1 MVIATVL
8 LGMQRSSGFTKIES
22 SVTKGQS
29 FQNVARS
36 LRELS
41 AGNTGPHDGRRLA
54 HARSLLKLS
63 AGTAGQH
70 DRRRLAHAR
79 SLREL
84 SAGTAGPHDG
94 RRHAR
99 ARSLRKLSL
108 RSHARCE
115 SFPPAPPALMTDS
128 DLRTPAP
135 ARAFRR
141 HRRPA

>member
-1 MVIATVL
+1 MVIATSL

-22 SVTKGQS
+22 SVTKGPS

-41 AGNTGPHDGRRLA
+41 AGN
-54 HARSLLKLS
+54 
-63 AGTAGQH
+63 
-70 DRRRLAHAR
+70 
-79 SLREL
+79 
-84 SAGTAGPHDG
+84 AGPHDG

-115 SFPPAPPALMTDS
+115 SFPPATPALMTDG
-128 DLRTPAP
+128 DLRGPDPISKRT
-135 ARAFRR
+135 
-141 HRRPA
+141 